1 MKRSFFAAVATL
13 ALSACIGAATQNE
26 HHDPQQ
32 PGDKA
37 ITSFALRTAD
47 NPALA
52 ADAVGTLTGTN
63 IAIAVPAG
71 TSVTHLTPAIVQTGA
86 SISPVSGAAQD
97 FTSPVGYTVTAA
109 DGSKQTYTVTVT
121 PGMVAHSSTKDI
133 TAFSI
138 NGIAGTINGSG
149 ITLTVPNGTSRASL
163 TPTIAING
171 ASLIPASGEARD
183 FTNPITYLVTAE
195 DGSSKT
201 YTVTVSEAPSSSK
214 DITSFSVN
222 GVAGGISGTTIALTL
237 PAGTNA
243 ASLTPQIAHTGAS
256 INPPSGVAHDFTSPV
271 TYTVTAA
278 DGSTKDYSV
287 AVTVSMPVAINL
299 ANVTIT
305 DGSAGDVAS
314 WPQTTTITAV
324 NIVDGAVEVDFDKK
338 DGPSRWADEC
348 DLPGFTPDCLQYTI
362 WVFEY
367 VGGQWYGTG
376 AIEMWYGR
384 SDTGAAPA
392 GWTIEQQIQGNWIY
406 YSGAMGSHT
415 LVAGEQVGFM
425 VTTGDERMKNNAD
438 FHERSDV
445 FLVTLQ

>member
-1 MKRSFFAAVATL
+1 MKRSFFAVATL
-13 ALSACIGAATQNE
+13 ALSACIGAATQDE
-26 HHDPQQ
+26 HHDQPQ
-32 PGDKA
+32 PSDKA
-37 ITSFALRTAD
+37 ITSFALRQADNAALTAD
-47 NPALA
+47 AL
-52 ADAVGTLTGTN
+52 GTITGTN

-71 TSVTHLTPAIVQTGA
+71 TSVTHLTPAIVQSGA

-97 FTSPVGYTVTAA
+97 FTNPVAYTVSAA

-121 PGMVAHSSTKDI
+121 PGMVTLSSTKDI

-149 ITLTVPNGTSRASL
+149 ITLTVPNGTSRANL

-183 FTNPITYLVTAE
+183 FTNPVTYLVTAQ

-214 DITSFSVN
+214 EITSFTIN
-222 GVAGGISGTTIALTL
+222 GVSGGINGTSISLTL
-237 PAGTNA
+237 PVGTNA

-256 INPPSGVAHDFTSPV
+256 INPPSGAAHDFTNPV

-278 DGSTKDYSV
+278 DGSTRDYQVS
-287 AVTVSMPVAINL
+287 VTVQQPAMINL

-314 WPQTTTITAV
+314 WAQTTTITAV
-324 NIVDGAVEVDFDKK
+324 NIVDGAFEVDFDKK
-338 DGPSRWADEC
+338 DGPNRWPDEC
-348 DLPGFTPDCLQYTI
+348 DLPGFAPDCLQYSI

-384 SDTGAAPA
+384 ADTGAEPA
-392 GWTIEQQIQGNWIY
+392 GWTVEQQIQGNWIY
-406 YSGAMGSHT
+406 YSGAMGSHV
-415 LVAGEQVGFM
+415 LVPGEQIGIM
-425 VTTGDERMKNNAD
+425 VTTGDERLKNNAD
-438 FHERSDV
+438 LHERSDV
-445 FLVTLQ
+445 FVVTLP